1 MNAVH
6 QAALEVLVAGLIDVG
21 LLEGTV
27 DEAIAEES
35 YRAYFMH
42 GTSHWLGMDVHDVG
56 DYKIDGEWRLLEPG
70 MALTVEPG
78 LYVRAEDNPSSRFA
92 NIGIRVEDDI
102 VITETGCNVLT
113 ADVPKDAD
121 EIEAL
126 MAKPYRSEIA

>member
-1 MNAVH
+1 
-6 QAALEVLVAGLIDVG
+6 
-21 LLEGTV
+21 
-27 DEAIAEES
+27 
-35 YRAYFMH
+35 
-42 GTSHWLGMDVHDVG
+42 MDVHDVG